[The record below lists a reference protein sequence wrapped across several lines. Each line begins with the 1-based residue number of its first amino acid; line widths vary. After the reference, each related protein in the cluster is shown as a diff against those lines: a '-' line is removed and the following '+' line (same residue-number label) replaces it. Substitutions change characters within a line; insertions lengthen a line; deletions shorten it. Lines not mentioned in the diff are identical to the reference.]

1 MSIIVSQT
9 INSPVSVAVQD
20 EVKVKVQLESGGVTV
35 PGSFLELND
44 FDATGL
50 QDGDTIV
57 YDAASQKFVVKSTDE
72 VLASAAEDGDLPSNF
87 VDTLDSSLDDKI
99 DLDAGTF

>member
-20 EVKVKVQLESGGVTV
+20 QVKVKLKLESGGVTV

-44 FDATGL
+44 FDVTGL
-50 QDGDTIV
+50 QDGSTIV
-57 YDAASQKFVVKSTDE
+57 YNAVTKTFVAVSPDQILADAASDGSLPTAFED
-72 VLASAAEDGDLPSNF
+72 VLD
-87 VDTLDSSLDDKI
+87 VSLDNRI
-99 DLDAGTF
+99 DMDAGSF